1 MIIRRQRHND
11 PTGGHLRS
19 KRTVTIYIFRRTDD
33 GYRGYNIEN
42 GEVVE
47 YYDHRSEFVPNP
59 VVVEPRP
66 KGMNHIISVIT

>member
-1 MIIRRQRHND
+1 MVIQGQKA
-11 PTGGHLRS
+11 T
-19 KRTVTIYIFRRTDD
+19 RTKLIFYMFRMTDD

-66 KGMNHIISVIT
+66 KGTDDKIN

>member
-1 MIIRRQRHND
+1 M
-11 PTGGHLRS
+11 
-19 KRTVTIYIFRRTDD
+19 TDD

-66 KGMNHIISVIT
+66 KGMNHNIIFVIT

>member
-1 MIIRRQRHND
+1 MIQ
-11 PTGGHLRS
+11 LRS
-19 KRTVTIYIFRRTDD
+19 SEVKVNFTIFIFRMTDD

-66 KGMNHIISVIT
+66 KGMSHIIISVIT

>member
-1 MIIRRQRHND
+1 MVIRGQKA
-11 PTGGHLRS
+11 T
-19 KRTVTIYIFRRTDD
+19 RTKFIFYMFRMTDD

-66 KGMNHIISVIT
+66 KGTDDKIK

>member
-1 MIIRRQRHND
+1 M
-11 PTGGHLRS
+11 
-19 KRTVTIYIFRRTDD
+19 TDD